1 MDYLLQRLP
10 SFPRAARKK
19 TTTNQ
24 RHNTAEISLLPVLEA
39 KSEIEVLQGHGPSK
53 PLGDELF
60 LSLPV
65 YGGPRPSLAFDSV
78 SPVSACACPWLAPT
92 CVSLTL
98 HTVFFS

>member
-1 MDYLLQRLP
+1 MDYLLQRLH

-53 PLGDELF
+53 PLRDDLSCLF
-60 LSLPV
+60 QFMVAPGLPWLLTASLLSLLVPAH
-65 YGGPRPSLAFDSV
+65 GSLQ
-78 SPVSACACPWLAPT
+78 PACL
-92 CVSLTL
+92 
-98 HTVFFS
+98 